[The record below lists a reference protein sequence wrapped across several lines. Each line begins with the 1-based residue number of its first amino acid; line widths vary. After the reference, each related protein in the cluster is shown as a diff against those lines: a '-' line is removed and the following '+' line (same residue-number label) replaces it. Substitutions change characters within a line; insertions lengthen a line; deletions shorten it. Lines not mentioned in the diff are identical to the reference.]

1 MNNKKSPKPTPPKIS
16 AQAERQ
22 AKYEKQKAKICKASK
37 KACAILR
44 KEVRRGKND
53 RVAVREEGIKTDWN
67 SSLEDITASRLLNQY
82 NLDTG
87 VEVVLI
93 EKINDLEKTMQ
104 SAGWNLKDAPVVL
117 AEMLSLAPQKVKK
130 MIVAA
135 TDSLPS
141 IGMSQASAESDDEAQ
156 K

>member
-1 MNNKKSPKPTPPKIS
+1 MESLLWNTWYYTLSTI
-16 AQAERQ
+16 AQVF
-22 AKYEKQKAKICKASK
+22 AS
-37 KACAILR
+37 ILWLYSVFVIF
-44 KEVRRGKND
+44 K
-53 RVAVREEGIKTDWN
+53 
-67 SSLEDITASRLLNQY
+67 
-82 NLDTG
+82 
-87 VEVVLI
+87 I